1 MVWATPN
8 PQGSS
13 FKRKPQMNFIKSWN
27 SRTIR
32 IRADRYVNLTDVGQ
46 ASNKNINDWFRQK
59 STKSYLDTLSAIT
72 GIPVMAQGQDVQ
84 ALVEIAKGGGN
95 PEKMGTWAH
104 PKVAIRF
111 AQWCSDEL
119 AVQVDSWVDELL
131 TKGYVSLDNSSKPP
145 TIASWYS
152 RVMLF
157 HQKNN
162 IPIGYWSIFEQ
173 TINLVAKLEEFG
185 YALPEGKILDIS
197 IGKCWAAHLR
207 NELKINPDNVAQKYR
222 HYYPGWAHPVEANI
236 YPVSLLIP
244 FQEWLQRIYKPIRL
258 PAYFKKADPT
268 ALPAVEKMIKALPGR

>member
-1 MVWATPN
+1 MSNLSLFSFEGQSIRVIMLDGEPWFVAKDLCKLLEISNPSQALTRLDEDEKCVLSGDKVLSLNDDPDTTRLLAVSESGMYALVVTSRKKEVKPFRKWITSEVLPSLRKTGSYNVN
-8 PQGSS
+8 PQQ
-13 FKRKPQMNFIKSWN
+13 P
-27 SRTIR
+27 
-32 IRADRYVNLTDVGQ
+32 A
-46 ASNKNINDWFRQK
+46 
-59 STKSYLDTLSAIT
+59 
-72 GIPVMAQGQDVQ
+72 
-84 ALVEIAKGGGN
+84 
-95 PEKMGTWAH
+95 
-104 PKVAIRF
+104 
-111 AQWCSDEL
+111 
-119 AVQVDSWVDELL
+119 
-131 TKGYVSLDNSSKPP
+131 
-145 TIASWYS
+145 IASWYS

-207 NELKINPDNVAQKYR
+207 NELKINPDNVAQKYN

-258 PAYFKKADPT
+258 PAYFKKTDPT